1 MIGLLLAKNAAAGVT
16 DLQDLLIERQHRHRA
31 DPALEER
38 IRNDQAR
45 ADPGRLAGRQIGTQR
60 AFGEHPYVLL
70 APLGGKH
77 RRTIGRVRQGG
88 DRIEGEYAQ
97 PGGSGV
103 TAPRTGMPAWGGRP
117 DPVAGT
123 ESRIGSPALAREY
136 WCGASPDAKLSR
148 FAGFNNSAT

>member
-77 RRTIGRVRQGG
+77 PRTIDRVRQGG
-88 DRIEGEYAQ
+88 DRSEGECAQ

-103 TAPRTGMPAWGGRP
+103 TATRAGMPAWWREAWP
-117 DPVAGT
+117 RRRD
-123 ESRIGSPALAREY
+123 ESRNGSPALARE
-136 WCGASPDAKLSR
+136 
-148 FAGFNNSAT
+148 